1 MSQPQPQSRSLRH
14 VYRDTLVRL
23 MAQDERVACLD
34 TDTGLFS
41 GTDFGPAADRY
52 INLGIAE
59 HVLMGTAAGMA
70 ADGWVPF
77 VNTMAAFA
85 ASRAAEAVKVDV
97 AYNGLPVRIVA
108 THSGLSAGHLGPT
121 HHALEDLA
129 VMRALPR
136 MTVVVPADAAQTEAF
151 MTQSADLPG
160 PLYMRLGRKATPEM
174 PVSMPVPVI
183 GRVQPLRPGR
193 EVVIAGCGPY
203 PLLAALAAA
212 EELDG
217 EGIEAGVLNVH
228 TVKPFDSEG
237 FLKALSGA
245 LVVVAVEDHWRVGGL
260 GSAIAE
266 VLAEAGAVQRLVRV
280 GIPDIFSGVGGDH
293 EYLLDHYGVSA
304 KAVVTQIRQAVG
316 FISAKV

>member
-1 MSQPQPQSRSLRH
+1 MSQPKPRSLRH

-23 MAQDERVACLD
+23 MTRDERIVCLD

-70 ADGWVPF
+70 ADGWMPF

-85 ASRAAEAVKVDV
+85 ASRATEAVKIDI
-97 AYNGLPVRIVA
+97 AYNGLPVRIAA

-129 VMRALPR
+129 VMRTLPR

-151 MTQSADLPG
+151 VAQSADLPG
-160 PLYMRLGRKATPEM
+160 PLYLRLGRKATPEL
-174 PVSMPVPVI
+174 PVLAAPPVI
-183 GRVQPLRPGR
+183 GQVQSLRAGH
-193 EVVIAGCGPY
+193 EVLIAGCGPY
-203 PLLAALAAA
+203 PVLAALAAA
-212 EELDG
+212 DELAGD
-217 EGIEAGVLNVH
+217 GIEAGVLNVH

-237 FLKALSGA
+237 FLRALSGA
-245 LVVVAVEDHWRVGGL
+245 RVVVAVEDHWRTGGL

-266 VLAEAGAVQRLVRV
+266 VLAEAGSAQRLIRI
-280 GIPDIFSGVGGDH
+280 GIPDTFSGVAGDH

-304 KAVVTQIRQAVG
+304 NTVITQIRQAAGLVPTE
-316 FISAKV
+316 V